1 MKKIAFFL
9 LTAIAVTGCSSDDNT
24 STPSP
29 VIGPEV
35 HKVDFT
41 GKKAGDEAVLEGKG
55 FLKFDEK
62 DFKILFTERL
72 PETQKSISSTGNTT
86 RALPPTE
93 SNKDVEAHIES
104 VQEDKII
111 FTIPKEAGNGN
122 VTFVYKTTRNTIG
135 YFTK

>member
-1 MKKIAFFL
+1 MKKIVFFL
-9 LTAIAVTGCSSDDNT
+9 LTAIAVTGCSNDDNSTTT
-24 STPSP
+24 SS

-35 HKVDFT
+35 SNVDFT
-41 GKKAGDEAVLEGKG
+41 GKKPGDEAVLTGKG
-55 FLKFDEK
+55 FKKYDEK
-62 DFKILFTERL
+62 DYKILFVQRL

-93 SNKDVEAHIES
+93 SNKDVEAYIES
-104 VQEDKII
+104 VHDDKII
-111 FTIPKEAGNGN
+111 FTIPKDAGNGN